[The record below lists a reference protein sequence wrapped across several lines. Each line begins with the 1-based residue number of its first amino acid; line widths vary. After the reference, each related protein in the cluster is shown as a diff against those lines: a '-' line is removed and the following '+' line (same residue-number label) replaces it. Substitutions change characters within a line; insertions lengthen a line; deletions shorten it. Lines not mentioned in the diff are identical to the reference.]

1 MQQSKPLLISISKPC
16 SQNWNDM
23 QTDAKGK
30 FCSSCQNTV
39 IDFTYLSDTELYEY
53 FKNLKTIPCGRFH
66 ASQLDR
72 PLIPA
77 TVKRKKPW
85 MIIYKPL
92 AAALA
97 LFMMK
102 FNATAGNKNSHPTTI
117 SPRQITTHSF
127 ITPASVTI
135 SGTVMHEEGRPLE
148 NAKIYIENSLVA
160 TTNKDGKY
168 TFDFQVD
175 GTPRPYNITIAA
187 EGMTT
192 IVRTYHPSML
202 STTFD
207 VTMTVFKDDCCNSII
222 IGAPGIHPIK
232 PISFTFSRKS
242 SSLKIDDDINA
253 LIATYATELRNHPE
267 LIVVIIGHTGVEPLD
282 KARQERLRNYFVE
295 KEGIAEERF
304 IFVTEISKDP
314 EVRDVVELRAKRR

>member
-1 MQQSKPLLISISKPC
+1 MQQPKPLLISISKPC

-23 QTDAKGK
+23 QADAKGK

-39 IDFTYLSDTELYEY
+39 IDFTYLSDTELYDY

-66 ASQLDR
+66 TSQLDR
-72 PLIPA
+72 PVVPI
-77 TVKRKKPW
+77 TVKRKRPW
-85 MIIYKPL
+85 MVIYKPL
-92 AAALA
+92 AVALA

-102 FNATAGNKNSHPTTI
+102 YNAAAGVKKDHSTMIT
-117 SPRQITTHSF
+117 PRQLTTHSF
-127 ITPASVTI
+127 VAPASVTI
-135 SGTVMHEEGRPLE
+135 SGTVMHEKGRPLE
-148 NAKIYIENSLVA
+148 NAKIYMENTLVA

-168 TFDFQVD
+168 TFDFQID
-175 GTPRPYNITIAA
+175 GTPRSYNMTIAA
-187 EGMTT
+187 EGMVT

-207 VTMTVFKDDCCNSII
+207 VAMAVFEDDCCIRMGPPRVDTIN
-222 IGAPGIHPIK
+222 

-242 SSLKIDDDINA
+242 SSLKVDEDIRA
-253 LIATYATELRNHPE
+253 LIATYAAELRNHPE
-267 LIVVIIGHTGVEPLD
+267 LSIEIVGHTGVEPLD

-304 IFVTEISKDP
+304 IFVTEINRDA
-314 EVRDVVELRAKRR
+314 EMRDVVELRATRR